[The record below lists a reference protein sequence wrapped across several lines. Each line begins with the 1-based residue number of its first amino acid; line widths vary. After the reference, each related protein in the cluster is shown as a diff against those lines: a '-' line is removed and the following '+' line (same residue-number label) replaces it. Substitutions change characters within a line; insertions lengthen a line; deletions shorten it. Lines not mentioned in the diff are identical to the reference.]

1 MTDLRCDEVLDPIED
16 PSYPNYSD
24 DAHFCNAIKDRVIL
38 NDNRVFK
45 NMLALEEFYLPDASF
60 YTEVQDEIKLHMRK
74 IVAEWMLDVCL
85 HQRCHTDVFL
95 LATNIMDRFL
105 ATIRLQKKQFQL
117 LGAACIFLASKMIE
131 AQPIPALT
139 LVSCTANT
147 YDSEELLVRLFKK
160 LGHPTIGNKK

>member
-1 MTDLRCDEVLDPIED
+1 MTDLRCDEVLDPLVED
-16 PSYPNYSD
+16 LNSD
-24 DAHFCNAIKDRVIL
+24 DAHFCNAYKDRAIL

-45 NMLALEEFYLPDASF
+45 NMLALEEFYLPDASL
-60 YTEVQDEIKLHMRK
+60 YSQVQDEIKLHMRK
-74 IVAEWMLDVCL
+74 IVADWMLDVCL

-131 AQPIPALT
+131 PQPISALT

-147 YDSEELLVRLFKK
+147 YESEELLVRHFALKSK
-160 LGHPTIGNKK
+160 YPYHW